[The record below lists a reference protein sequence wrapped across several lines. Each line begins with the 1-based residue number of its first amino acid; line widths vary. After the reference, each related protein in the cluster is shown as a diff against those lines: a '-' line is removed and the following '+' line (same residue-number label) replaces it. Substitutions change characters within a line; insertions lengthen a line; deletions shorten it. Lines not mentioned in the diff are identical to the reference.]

1 MKWNA
6 GKILCLVILAFS
18 FSGHAAR
25 VYLMPTG
32 NAPADGAA
40 LRALMDGGHT
50 VFFGVQAF
58 QWDGTQVDLNNDF
71 DAVVILNSFNWTSL
85 SMPRA
90 GILALNKFVFNGGGL
105 VTGEVFNWNVS
116 SGSRHVELGAVM
128 PVAVVTYSAAPSTTY
143 SQVTPDPIL
152 NDGLPTS
159 FTFNLQLIGNIRES
173 SFNTRGPDAIVFYSS
188 STGGGRPGS
197 PGIVGWNVFN
207 GRVLSFSTNI
217 TDVELGSGDYKRLFV
232 NAVNWVARQADIAV
246 TKTASADTVPA
257 GSNITYTIAF
267 SNNGPS
273 PALPVTLTDTLPDQT
288 TFQSLTAPTG
298 WSCDTPNV
306 GGTGTITCT
315 ISSWNIYWTSTLS
328 LVVQVNADAP
338 EGTIINNTA
347 TVSSPASD
355 PIPDNNTATATVT
368 VSAASP

>member
-58 QWDGTQVDLNNDF
+58 QWDGTQADLNNDF
-71 DAVVILNSFNWTSL
+71 DAVVILNSFNWASL

-90 GILALNKFVFNGGGL
+90 GILALDKFVFNGGGL

-116 SGSRHVELGAVM
+116 MGNRHVELGAVM
-128 PVAVVTYSAAPSTTY
+128 PVSVITWSVASSTTY

-152 NDGLPTS
+152 NDGLPAS

-173 SFNTRGPDAIVFYSS
+173 SFNTRGPDAIVFYGS

-257 GSNITYTIAF
+257 GSNVIYTIAF

-273 PALPVTLTDTLPDQT
+273 PAIPVTLTDTLPDQT

-298 WSCDTPNV
+298 WSCGTPNV
-306 GGTGTITCT
+306 GETGTITCT